1 MNIVLNVFP
10 KHIMQKILHSKTQKR
25 ISVIANKIIQYVLI
39 PNFQKGMKKYAT
51 QNNKKRYIK

>member
-25 ISVIANKIIQYVLI
+25 ISVIANKTIQYVLI
-39 PNFQKGMKKYAT
+39 PNFQKGMEKYVF
-51 QNNKKRYIK
+51 